1 MITMC
6 LFMQVWKKDIAL
18 FKKSDKDTFNVKG
31 FTLFDAILQNLFEK
45 LEKPVGMIFFRF
57 NIYVALI
64 TTMMIW
70 DILFDDAVVDATPV
84 VIIR

>member
-31 FTLFDAILQNLFEK
+31 FTLFDAIL
-45 LEKPVGMIFFRF
+45 
-57 NIYVALI
+57 
-64 TTMMIW
+64 
-70 DILFDDAVVDATPV
+70 
-84 VIIR
+84 